1 VSRSIVAVCQ
11 LLVVTL
17 AVAALATG
25 CDDSGTKSPDV
36 TSLPDADVTAPDAD
50 ASTPDAD
57 VSTPDADAS
66 APDADASTPDAD
78 AVTPDADAVTSDA
91 DAVTPDADAVTPDA
105 DAVTPDADAVTP
117 DADAVTPDADA
128 ATPDAS
134 GPDEV
139 PPVTGAELLPWLQ
152 AGNYTAW
159 EKESAVHEGLG
170 PHFGDVRVFLN
181 PILAESLAAGDV
193 TYPAGAAAVKELYGG
208 AGASSPGG
216 WAVWVKTE
224 ADSKGGDTLYW
235 YEIFGASTYANS
247 VGASLCTGCHSG
259 GQDLLLTGYPLQ

>member
-1 VSRSIVAVCQ
+1 
-11 LLVVTL
+11 
-17 AVAALATG
+17 
-25 CDDSGTKSPDV
+25 
-36 TSLPDADVTAPDAD
+36 
-50 ASTPDAD
+50 
-57 VSTPDADAS
+57 
-66 APDADASTPDAD
+66 
-78 AVTPDADAVTSDA
+78 VTPDADAA
-91 DAVTPDADAVTPDA
+91 
-105 DAVTPDADAVTP
+105 
-117 DADAVTPDADA
+117 TPDADA